1 MDKYNNNMATR
12 KNKHSFSMAKFG
24 KVVSTGYRGKDTKK
38 FNPNRKGFWPT
49 HQYIKRDD
57 PVLEANIKQK
67 LAPDGGIDVFKIDYM
82 VDGVIDKEQQL
93 LRDFENGVK
102 MNKIDKTRVDNILT
116 KIKLEIDRDIQYIEK
131 VRFNHIPTT
140 DEGRY
145 MIKMMWLE
153 RFLQSDDENKI
164 CHMYLKLKDDFN
176 SHKVSLDT
184 LKLPNDYKIR
194 YKLLLERLD
203 RYLVSKKVDMIDK
216 QLSVLSNSLLPLN
229 QTGFVSLEDFQ
240 VKVVNLIRNKDNNSS
255 IIVKAPTSA
264 GKTALAGYL
273 FTQKGRF
280 LVTVPTN
287 ALAWQ
292 LASYITS
299 ITKVDVPILTDT
311 FQSKLNLNDLVAH
324 ILNTNV
330 VVGTPKEL
338 VNILA
343 LPEFKDLKFDWMLFD
358 EIHMLGKDEGYEME
372 VLIKAY
378 PETRVLALSAT
389 IGNENELKD
398 WFLKCGKETVEIVEY
413 NKRFINLQR
422 FYYDYNNNNLVRIHP
437 LSMISPNDF
446 ENMLDKTINPTPPDV
461 YDLYQKLTNIFT
473 DKEIKHNNY
482 FDKDA
487 RLSLSDVEGFFN
499 HLLTFMIKK
508 YKNKRDSSK
517 IKKILDDY
525 KCDKVKQN
533 NYQDLK
539 NNIIKMFFTLKEN
552 NKTPAIVF
560 HKNPSFVQ
568 KLALDIYNEITTMEN
583 TKYPKLFK
591 QREDINKKAKS
602 LLKKLER
609 EKVDEKGEKQILRE
623 MKKLDDQEKDLEIVE
638 MIDINEPHLDFI
650 LNERQYF
657 TKSMM
662 ENWEKLCNPNKDK
675 FFPRDG
681 EKYHY
686 ILDLLYRGIGIYSKG
701 LPDPYLRI
709 VQELANKKQLAV
721 VLSDK
726 ELVFGV
732 SMPFRTAVI
741 LDDENLDSME
751 YHQMAGRAGR
761 RGKDKEGNVVFMGL
775 SWDRISELSISS
787 IPNIEGNDRALNYG
801 VNIATKLSE
810 NERWCKIKDNMLVDY
825 KEDEPESKEFYDA
838 INDNVNEGGIW
849 DYVSKIDN
857 KYLLYLM
864 WVLRETEECLYI
876 PKVLEYLENGFATSR
891 PDEEKDQISVALFL
905 LHFINV
911 EEYKNIL
918 LPSHPLLES
927 KFDNLMNLLINEDDG
942 YGFSIPEKIDGKL
955 YYIIRENRCVSD
967 DFNELHNLRERISK
981 FINKLRPIQQYYYYM
996 GNENPDAQ
1004 KNAKYVN
1011 ICRLLGKLFTRIK
1024 WIYHSSSYLIL

>member
-1 MDKYNNNMATR
+1 MTTR
-12 KNKHSFSMAKFG
+12 NKHSFSMSKFG
-24 KVVSTGYRGKDTKK
+24 KTFNTGYRGKDTKK

-49 HQYIKRDD
+49 HQFIKKDD

-82 VDGVIDKEQQL
+82 VDGILNKEQQL
-93 LRDFENGVK
+93 LRDFDNGVK
-102 MNKIDKTRVDNILT
+102 MNKIDKTRVLNIST
-116 KIKLEIDRDIQYIEK
+116 KINNEIERDIQNIEK
-131 VRFNHIPTT
+131 VRFNHTPTT
-140 DEGRY
+140 DEGKY

-164 CHMYLKLKDDFN
+164 CHMYLKLKDDG
-176 SHKVSLDT
+176 VSLDK
-184 LKLPNDYKIR
+184 LKLLDDYKLK

-203 RYLVSKKVDMIDK
+203 KYLESKKVDMIDK

-240 VKVVNLIRNKDNNSS
+240 VEVVNIIRNSSKKS
-255 IIVKAPTSA
+255 IIVKAPTSS

-292 LASYITS
+292 LAAYITS
-299 ITKVDVPILTDT
+299 ITNVDVPILTDT
-311 FQSKLNLNDLVAH
+311 FQSKLNLNDMVNH
-324 ILNTNV
+324 ILNNNV
-330 VVGTPKEL
+330 IVGTPKEL

-343 LPEFKDLKFDWMLFD
+343 LPEFKDIKFDWMLFD

-372 VLIKAY
+372 ILIKAY
-378 PETRVLALSAT
+378 PESRVLALSAT
-389 IGNENELKD
+389 IGNETELKD
-398 WFLKCGKETVEIVEY
+398 WFLKCGKEEVEIVEY
-413 NKRFINLQR
+413 DKRFINLQR
-422 FYYDYNNNNLVRIHP
+422 FYYDYEKSSLVRIHP
-437 LSMISPNDF
+437 LSMVSLLDF
-446 ENMLDKTINPTPPDV
+446 ENILDKTINPTPPDV
-461 YDLYQKLTNIFT
+461 YDLYQKLISVFI

-482 FDKDA
+482 FQKDA

-499 HLLTFMIKK
+499 HLLSFMIKK

-517 IKKILDDY
+517 IKKILDSY
-525 KCDKVKQN
+525 KFEQVKQN
-533 NYQDLK
+533 TYEDLK

-568 KLALDIYNEITTMEN
+568 KLALDIYHKITDNEN
-583 TKYPKLFK
+583 KKYPKLFK
-591 QREDINKKAKS
+591 QREEINKKAKM
-602 LLKKLER
+602 LMKKMEK

-623 MKKLDDQEKDLEIVE
+623 MKKLDDQEKDLNIVE
-638 MIDINEPHLDFI
+638 MIDINEPHLDFV

-662 ENWEKLCNPNKDK
+662 EYWESLCNSNRNK
-675 FFPRDG
+675 FLPRDG

-686 ILDLLYRGIGIYSKG
+686 ILDLLYRGIGVYSKG

-741 LDDENLDSME
+741 LDDNNLDSME

-775 SWDRISELSISS
+775 SWDRIKELSISK
-787 IPNIEGNDRALNYG
+787 IPNIDGNNRALNYG
-801 VNIATKLSE
+801 VDIAIKLSQ
-810 NERWCKIKDNMLVDY
+810 NDRWSKIKDNMLVDY
-825 KEDEPESKEFYDA
+825 KDKEPESKEFYDN
-838 INDNVNEGGIW
+838 ISYNIGNGGIW

-876 PKVLEYLENGFATSR
+876 PIILEYLENGFATSS

-911 EEYKNIL
+911 EEGKDIL
-918 LPSHPLLES
+918 LPSHPLLEN
-927 KFDNLMNLLINEDDG
+927 KFNNLTDLLFDENKG
-942 YGFSIPEKIDGKL
+942 YDFSIPSKIDGKL

-967 DFNELHNLRERISK
+967 DFNELHKLRERINNL
-981 FINKLRPIQQYYYYM
+981 INKLRPIQQYYFYM
-996 GNENPDAQ
+996 GNENPDSQ

-1011 ICRLLGKLFTRIK
+1011 MCRLLGKLFTRLK
-1024 WIYHSSSYLIL
+1024 WIHHGSSYLIL

>member
-1 MDKYNNNMATR
+1 MTTR
-12 KNKHSFSMAKFG
+12 NKHSFSMSKFG
-24 KVVSTGYRGKDTKK
+24 KTVNTGYRGKDTKK

-49 HQYIKRDD
+49 HQFIKRDD

-82 VDGVIDKEQQL
+82 IDGVTDKEQQL
-93 LRDFENGVK
+93 IRDYENGIK
-102 MNKIDKTRVDNILT
+102 MNKIDKTRVDHILT
-116 KIKLEIDRDIQYIEK
+116 RINTEIERDVQYIEK
-131 VRFNHIPTT
+131 IRFNHIPTT
-140 DEGRY
+140 NEGKY

-164 CHMYLKLKDDFN
+164 CHMYLKLKDDG
-176 SHKVSLDT
+176 VSLDK
-184 LKLPNDYKIR
+184 LKLSDDYKLR

-203 RYLVSKKVDMIDK
+203 KYLVSKKVDMIDK

-240 VKVVNLIRNKDNNSS
+240 VKVVNIIRNTKKS
-255 IIVKAPTSA
+255 IIVKAPTSS

-273 FTQKGRF
+273 FTLKGRF

-311 FQSKLNLNDLVAH
+311 FQSKLNLNDMVKH

-372 VLIKAY
+372 ILIKAY
-378 PETRVLALSAT
+378 PKTPVLALSAT

-398 WFLKCGKETVEIVEY
+398 WFLKCGKKEVEIVEY
-413 NKRFINLQR
+413 DKRFINLQR
-422 FYYDYNNNNLVRIHP
+422 FYYDYENSNLVRIHP
-437 LSMISPNDF
+437 LSMVSPSDF
-446 ENMLDKTINPTPPDV
+446 ENILDKTINPTPPDV
-461 YDLYQKLTNIFT
+461 YDLYQKLTSVFV

-487 RLSLSDVEGFFN
+487 RLSLSDVEGFFK

-508 YKNKRDSSK
+508 YKNKKDSSK
-517 IKKILDDY
+517 IKKILDNY
-525 KCDKVKQN
+525 KCDQVKQN
-533 NYQDLK
+533 TYEDLK
-539 NNIIKMFFTLKEN
+539 NNIIEMFFKLKEN

-560 HKNPSFVQ
+560 HKNSSFVQ
-568 KLALDIYNEITTMEN
+568 KLAIDLYNKITDMEN
-583 TKYPKLFK
+583 KKYPKLQK
-591 QREDINKKAKS
+591 QREEINKKAKM
-602 LLKKLER
+602 LMKKM
-609 EKVDEKGEKQILRE
+609 EKDKVEEKGEKQILRE
-623 MKKLDDQEKDLEIVE
+623 MKKLDDQQKDLEIVE

-650 LNERQYF
+650 FNERQYF

-662 ENWEKLCNPNKDK
+662 ENWEGLCNPNKDR

-681 EKYHY
+681 ERYHY

-741 LDDENLDSME
+741 LDDNNLDSME

-775 SWDRISELSISS
+775 SWDRIKDLSISK
-787 IPNIEGNDRALNYG
+787 IPNIVGNSRALNYG
-801 VNIATKLSE
+801 VDIANKLSQ
-810 NERWCKIKDNMLVDY
+810 NNRWLNIKDNMLIDI
-825 KEDEPESKEFYDA
+825 KDENPDSKEFYDA
-838 INDNVNEGGIW
+838 INDNINKGGIW
-849 DYVSKIDN
+849 DYVSDIDN

-876 PKVLEYLENGFATSR
+876 PIILEYLENGFGNSR
-891 PDEEKDQISVALFL
+891 PDEEKDQISVGLFL

-911 EEYKNIL
+911 EEGNNDNDK
-918 LPSHPLLES
+918 LPTHHLLET
-927 KFDNLMNLLINEDDG
+927 KFNNLINLLVNEDEG
-942 YGFSIPEKIDGKL
+942 YGFNIPEKKDGKL
-955 YYIIRENRCVSD
+955 YYIIRENRCYSNNFD
-967 DFNELHNLRERISK
+967 ELHYLRDRVYK

-996 GNENPDAQ
+996 GNENPDSNA
-1004 KNAKYVN
+1004 NAKYVN
-1011 ICRLLGKLFTRIK
+1011 ICRLLGKLFTRLK
-1024 WIYHSSSYLIL
+1024 WIYHSSSYLII